1 MWTCRLCVQCVNVG
15 ACIPACV
22 QRCGCVLLYAVVH
35 LCVTM
40 CVLMCVPEEQVCGG
54 IEVCACMFES
64 RVHICAWMCFQRGPG
79 GDSLA
84 QPMCLDMEW
93 DTHAL
98 DKEFRASAWGRR

>member
-1 MWTCRLCVQCVNVG
+1 M
-15 ACIPACV
+15 
-22 QRCGCVLLYAVVH
+22 
-35 LCVTM
+35 
-40 CVLMCVPEEQVCGG
+40 
-54 IEVCACMFES
+54 CACMFES
-64 RVHICAWMCFQRGPG
+64 RVHICARLCFQRGPG